1 MSSSQSTEEL
11 KKTIEGLSLKVNPD
25 YGKGRLRRRVLLR
38 KKPGAVIAE
47 LEDNHHAFRI
57 RLFHDN
63 HSVTAVNGDALRYPN
78 NTCPGSLDLLNRLL
92 GVELGKGPKA
102 FSDVTEARAFCTHL
116 FDLACLAYT
125 HASRVDSSQVYSSQ
139 DNATREYHAI
149 VEDERDGIVKASVL
163 VNNSILHRWDL
174 KNNIIQNEG
183 KMQGISPHTGFMR
196 WVMQNLQGDEQEA
209 AIVLAKAV
217 FVAFSRRVDT
227 SHVAGTQ
234 LVNGIMPKDI
244 CYTYR
249 SPVMD
254 TAYHLPDTVK
264 DYSDNPQ
271 DMLKFI
277 EIF

>member
-1 MSSSQSTEEL
+1 MDEAA
-11 KKTIEGLSLKVNPD
+11 KIAIEALSLKVNPD
-25 YGKGRLRRRVLLR
+25 YGKGRLRRRILLR
-38 KKPGAVIAE
+38 KHNDAVIAE

-57 RLFHDN
+57 RLFHDKKK
-63 HSVTAVNGDALRYPN
+63 VTAINGDALRYPN
-78 NTCPGSLDLLNRLL
+78 NTCPGSLDLFNRLI
-92 GVELGKGPKA
+92 GVELDRGPKA
-102 FSDVTEARAFCTHL
+102 FSDNTEARAFCTHL

-125 HASRVDSSQVYSSQ
+125 HATRQEL
-139 DNATREYHAI
+139 TREYHAI
-149 VEDERDGIVKASVL
+149 VEDEREGIVKASVL
-163 VNNSILHRWDL
+163 INDQVIHAWDL
-174 KNNIIQNEG
+174 KNNIIQNKG
-183 KMQGISPHTGFMR
+183 QMQGVSPHTGFMR
-196 WVMQNLQGDEQEA
+196 WVMQNLQGDQQEA

-249 SPVMD
+249 SPVMEQ
-254 TAYHLPDTVK
+254 AFHLPDTVK

-277 EIF
+277 EIL